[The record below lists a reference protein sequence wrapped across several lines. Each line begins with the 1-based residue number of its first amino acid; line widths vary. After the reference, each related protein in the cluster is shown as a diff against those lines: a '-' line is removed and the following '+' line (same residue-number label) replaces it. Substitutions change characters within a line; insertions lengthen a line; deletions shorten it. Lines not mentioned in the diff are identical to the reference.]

1 MKLIFKNDLTMIK
14 NHLTTINIK
23 TKRNFQRNCG
33 ILSQQITA
41 QKLPGRSYEAAPL

>member
-1 MKLIFKNDLTMIK
+1 MIK

-23 TKRNFQRNCG
+23 AKRNFQRNCG
-33 ILSQQITA
+33 ILSQQMTA